1 MGFIVSLLK
10 GIILAPFKII
20 RFITVNII
28 FGIIGG
34 IFSLLKGV
42 VKLVFRPFF
51 LILLAAGGA
60 AFYFAS
66 EEQKKKV
73 KALLGM

>member
-1 MGFIVSLLK
+1 MRFLFNLITSIILIPFKFIKFIV
-10 GIILAPFKII
+10 AD
-20 RFITVNII
+20 V
-28 FGIIGG
+28 IIGG
-34 IFSLLKGV
+34 IFALIKTV
-42 VKLVFRPFF
+42 VKLIFRPFT
-51 LILLAAGGA
+51 LILLAGGAA